1 MIHAEGLKGG
11 INHTYG
17 GEIDVLP
24 TILHL
29 LGDKNNNTIQF
40 GTDLLSKQHDQRVA
54 FRDGDF
60 VTPEYTKVGSAVYL
74 TKTGKEITPN
84 AAQKR
89 QLASIQNHVTTELS
103 LSDRVIWGDLLRFY
117 TPKGFKKV
125 NRKDFTY
132 QYTKSLDNLKKAQKE
147 HPTSIEAKNDGKSTM
162 NLYKTDA
169 PELK

>member
-1 MIHAEGLKGG
+1 M
-11 INHTYG
+11 
-17 GEIDVLP
+17 
-24 TILHL
+24 L
-29 LGDKNNNTIQF
+29 LDQ
-40 GTDLLSKQHDQRVA
+40 DRKQI
-54 FRDGDF
+54 
-60 VTPEYTKVGSAVYL
+60 K
-74 TKTGKEITPN
+74 PN
-84 AAQKR
+84 AKQKR

-132 QYTKSLDNLKKAQKE
+132 QYTKALDNLKKAQKE
-147 HPTSIEAKNDGKSTM
+147 KPTSIEAKNDGKSTM